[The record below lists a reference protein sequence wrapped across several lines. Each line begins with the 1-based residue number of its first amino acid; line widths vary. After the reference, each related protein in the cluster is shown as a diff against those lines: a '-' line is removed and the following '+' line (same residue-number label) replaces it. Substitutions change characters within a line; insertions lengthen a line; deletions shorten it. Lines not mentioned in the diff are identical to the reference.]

1 MYDHEISVDY
11 DANDYTSNRQEYS
24 LQSSERESK
33 QNKNWGFG
41 FGHNARI
48 EDERITEQKSKHVK
62 TISLFTN

>member
-33 QNKNWGFG
+33 QNKN
-41 FGHNARI
+41 
-48 EDERITEQKSKHVK
+48 
-62 TISLFTN
+62 